1 MKISMEVPQKA
12 KKQNSHMIY
21 LYISS
26 NIHKSKYAMF
36 ITALFTAAKLCKK
49 VKVLKSAYVPI
60 NR

>member
-1 MKISMEVPQKA
+1 
-12 KKQNSHMIY
+12 MIY

-36 ITALFTAAKLCKK
+36 ITALFTAAKLWKK